1 MVAERGSE
9 RMFYGEGTHR
19 MSDDTQRL
27 DELLT
32 RFVSVSQAARLAG
45 LHPATVRRAVD
56 AGRLDG
62 ARGPAGRLVLRDA
75 ISTWAADVK
84 RAA

>member
-1 MVAERGSE
+1 
-9 RMFYGEGTHR
+9 MFYGEGTHR

-27 DELLT
+27 GELLT
-32 RFVSVSQAARLAG
+32 RFVSVTQAARLAG

-62 ARGPAGRLVLRDA
+62 ARGPGGVGRLVLRRA
-75 ISTWAADVK
+75 VEPWAADVK

>member
-1 MVAERGSE
+1 
-9 RMFYGEGTHR
+9 